1 MKVCQSNADLVL
13 SVTISHWRTLEGEIP
28 ESQIQAEFPFFSL
41 QFICAIA
48 PRLGDYVS
56 SS

>member
-48 PRLGDYVS
+48 RRLGDYVS